1 MKKNFFSWLSVFF
14 VAALCVGFASCGG
27 NDDDGGGAP
36 VVNETVNKLMAK
48 RWLCTSV
55 DYNEYSYGAA
65 AEKTTECLYFLDGQH
80 GVNIWGSKE
89 VDTYFGTSNN
99 SEKYFFNYS
108 VQGNRIVISYL
119 NGYFNGSTQT
129 LTFNESYL
137 ESDGYQYSGIDLTS
151 DDQSRM
157 ATLRTELVEELDAVG
172 YDAAV
177 KSGVVANI
185 KKTDNFHQQLDITS
199 NLAQKYPGKNI
210 TYIVIINTNTGNK
223 YSDQYDEYVFKDN
236 NNLHLDNL
244 LALNNDGDIYL
255 KIYDSIKAKQ
265 NSGQSLTSEEKEM
278 LSGCIQILN
287 DIVNHTTFEFYVE
300 INGKRFNIPTKYV

>member
-1 MKKNFFSWLSVFF
+1 MKKKIFSWLSIFL

-27 NDDDGGGAP
+27 SDDDGGGAP
-36 VVNETVNKLMAK
+36 VVNETVKKLMAK
-48 RWLCTSV
+48 RWLYASA

-65 AEKTTECLYFLDGQH
+65 AEATTDCLYFLDGQH

-89 VDTYFGTSNN
+89 VDTNFGTSNN
-99 SEKYFFNYS
+99 SGKYFFNYS

-119 NGYFNGSTQT
+119 NGNTQT

-137 ESDGYQYSGIDLTS
+137 ESGGNQYSGIDLTS

-157 ATLRTELVEELDAVG
+157 ATWRTQLVEELDAVG

-236 NNLHLDNL
+236 NDLHLDNL
-244 LALNNDGDIYL
+244 LALNADGSIYL
-255 KIYDSIKAKQ
+255 KIYDSIMAKK
-265 NSGQSLTSEEKEM
+265 NSGQSLTSEEREM
-278 LSGCIQILN
+278 LSSCIQILN
-287 DIVNHTTFEFYVE
+287 DIANHTTFEFYVE